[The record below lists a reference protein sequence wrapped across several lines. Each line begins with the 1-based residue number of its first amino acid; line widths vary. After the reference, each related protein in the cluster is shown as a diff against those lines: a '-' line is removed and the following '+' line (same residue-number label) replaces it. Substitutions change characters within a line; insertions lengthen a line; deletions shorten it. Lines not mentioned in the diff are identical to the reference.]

1 MLLQRSLDY
10 MSFFLLL
17 VSQCTSSKVKLCLFL
32 QHSRTHYTCIHTW
45 MHTSLFYLSF
55 SLLTKWVAIY
65 LHDSWASDLS
75 SSLHYTGHTELLQSK
90 IFLKPHLIYYQFF
103 YSRATSL
110 ADRVKVVWKIM
121 KYCASLRKSIEI
133 KKNNDF
139 NPIVLTVH
147 HNMTTARLCWSWET
161 AWKLTDYGL
170 FVLSR
175 QRISLL
181 SAKFTSKWNG
191 VESYTTAYLLDT
203 IYYVRG
209 SM

>member
-75 SSLHYTGHTELLQSK
+75 SSLHYTGHTALCKAKYLLSRIWFIINFPISEVFPSSIELE
-90 IFLKPHLIYYQFF
+90 
-103 YSRATSL
+103 
-110 ADRVKVVWKIM
+110 VVWKIM
-121 KYCASLRKSIEI
+121 KYFTTLRQSIEI
-133 KKNNDF
+133 KKE
-139 NPIVLTVH
+139 IILTSLWWQF
-147 HNMTTARLCWSWET
+147 TTTWPPQDSAGLERLLET
-161 AWKLTDYGL
+161 DWLWAFCSFSSKNLS
-170 FVLSR
+170 FVC
-175 QRISLL
+175 
-181 SAKFTSKWNG
+181 
-191 VESYTTAYLLDT
+191 
-203 IYYVRG
+203 
-209 SM
+209 

>member
-1 MLLQRSLDY
+1 

-75 SSLHYTGHTELLQSK
+75 SSLHYTGHTALCKAKYLLSRIWFIINFPISEVFPSSIELE
-90 IFLKPHLIYYQFF
+90 
-103 YSRATSL
+103 
-110 ADRVKVVWKIM
+110 VVWKIM
-121 KYCASLRKSIEI
+121 KYFTTLRQSIEI
-133 KKNNDF
+133 KKEIISHDHRKTLL
-139 NPIVLTVH
+139 VL
-147 HNMTTARLCWSWET
+147 RDCL
-161 AWKLTDYGL
+161 KLTDYGL

-191 VESYTTAYLLDT
+191 VESYSLSIRYYSIYTT
-203 IYYVRG
+203 RQ
-209 SM
+209 